1 MEPIVRDD
9 PSPKPLAQTLRLRT
23 RYDEQPIPLRNMKTG
38 IKFKPC
44 NVGTADA
51 HNRRLRA
58 YCEAVAH
65 KFGQTYFWDAYRHLN
80 VSWRSP
86 AYPKPLP
93 DVLEDLKVLVKQK
106 TGRAMQCKDVEYTD
120 RKTGRKRKRSGSS
133 AIREGCP
140 PIKPDTK
147 IKDFD
152 RFVSW
157 LADKGITVISIDLHH
172 DEGHADP
179 LTDDF
184 LPNHHAHIIVDWMD
198 HATGKSVK
206 LNANDG
212 KEMQT
217 VLAESLGME
226 RGTPKEDSGI
236 EGLGAIEYKEKMA
249 RENNRRLTA
258 ENARLETRNEQLE
271 LQAVAAEKSIEDL
284 EQRRK
289 EKKKA
294 LDEESGSALMSGMAN
309 LFGKGRFAEIE
320 RENERLND
328 ENQRMKTDVARME
341 AQVEKIPM
349 MVERQVRKTITANN
363 EAHAEEISRINAAHS
378 RERVELQSRFSDLS
392 RRYREM
398 ESNDRRVIDNLR
410 REKDTMLARME
421 AMLSML
427 GDKLEKAIRALIQF
441 ARSVCPAF
449 TRDHKEAIVP
459 WLTTGND
466 PKNQADFVKL
476 FSRPFL
482 DDAQFRKGY
491 REMDALAS
499 SLPSVIEELEQP
511 QYRGIRR

>member
-1 MEPIVRDD
+1 
-9 PSPKPLAQTLRLRT
+9 
-23 RYDEQPIPLRNMKTG
+23 MKTG

-206 LNANDG
+206 LNANDC

-349 MVERQVRKTITANN
+349 MVERQVRKTITANTKPM
-363 EAHAEEISRINAAHS
+363 
-378 RERVELQSRFSDLS
+378 
-392 RRYREM
+392 RR
-398 ESNDRRVIDNLR
+398 
-410 REKDTMLARME
+410 K
-421 AMLSML
+421 
-427 GDKLEKAIRALIQF
+427 
-441 ARSVCPAF
+441 
-449 TRDHKEAIVP
+449 
-459 WLTTGND
+459 
-466 PKNQADFVKL
+466 
-476 FSRPFL
+476 
-482 DDAQFRKGY
+482 
-491 REMDALAS
+491 
-499 SLPSVIEELEQP
+499 
-511 QYRGIRR
+511 

>member
-1 MEPIVRDD
+1 
-9 PSPKPLAQTLRLRT
+9 
-23 RYDEQPIPLRNMKTG
+23 MKTG

-58 YCEAVAH
+58 YCEAVAR

-120 RKTGRKRKRSGSS
+120 RKTGKKRKRSGSS

-147 IKDFD
+147 IRDFD

-198 HATGKSVK
+198 HATGKSIK
-206 LNANDG
+206 LNANDC

-236 EGLGAIEYKEKMA
+236 EGLNAIEYKEKMA

-258 ENARLETRNEQLE
+258 ENAVLETKNEQLE

-284 EQRRK
+284 EQRRR

-294 LDEESGSALMSGMAN
+294 LDEENGSALMSGMAN

-320 RENERLND
+320 KENERLTD
-328 ENQRMKTDVARME
+328 ENKRMKTDVMRME
-341 AQVEKIPM
+341 SKVAKIPK
-349 MVERQVRKTITANN
+349 MVERQVRKTISDNN
-363 EAHAEEISRINAAHS
+363 EAHAEELRTLNVIHS
-378 RERVELQSRFSDLS
+378 REQQALQSKFSDLS
-392 RRYREM
+392 RRYREL
-398 ESNDRRVIDNLR
+398 ESNDRRVIDNLK
-410 REKDTMLARME
+410 REKETLLARLE

-441 ARSVCPAF
+441 ARSVCSTF
-449 TRDHKEAIVP
+449 TRYHKEAIVP
-459 WLTTGND
+459 WLTTGSKPD
-466 PKNQADFVKL
+466 NQADFVKL

-482 DDAQFRKGY
+482 DDEQFRKGY
-491 REMDALAS
+491 REMDALTS

-511 QYRGIRR
+511 QRRGMRR

>member
-1 MEPIVRDD
+1 
-9 PSPKPLAQTLRLRT
+9 
-23 RYDEQPIPLRNMKTG
+23 MKTG

-44 NVGTADA
+44 NVGTAEA
-51 HNRRLRA
+51 HNRRIRA
-58 YCEAVAH
+58 YCEAVAR
-65 KFGQTYFWDAYRHLN
+65 KFGQTYFWEAYRHLN

-86 AYPKPLP
+86 TYPKPLP

-120 RKTGRKRKRSGSS
+120 RKTGKKRKRSGSS

-140 PIKPDTK
+140 PIKSDTK

-152 RFVSW
+152 RFVKW

-198 HATGKSVK
+198 HATGKSIK
-206 LNANDG
+206 LNANDC

-236 EGLGAIEYKEKMA
+236 EGLNAIEYKEKMA

-258 ENARLETRNEQLE
+258 ENDRLESHNEQLG
-271 LQAVAAEKSIEDL
+271 LQVLEAEKSIEDL

-294 LDEESGSALMSGMAN
+294 LDEENGSALMSGVAN

-320 RENERLND
+320 RENERLTD
-328 ENQRMKTDVARME
+328 ENSRMKTDVARME
-341 AQVEKIPM
+341 AQVAKIPM
-349 MVERQVRKTITANN
+349 LVERQVRRTIADNN
-363 EAHAEEISRINAAHS
+363 EAHAEEIRTLNATHS
-378 RERVELQSRFSDLS
+378 REQQALQSKFSDLS

-398 ESNDRRVIDNLR
+398 ESGNRMVIDNLK
-410 REKDTMLARME
+410 REKETMLARME

-427 GDKLEKAIRALIQF
+427 GGNLEKAIRALIQF
-441 ARSVCPAF
+441 ARSICSTF
-449 TRDHKEAIVP
+449 TRTHKEAIVP
-459 WLTTGND
+459 WLITGND
-466 PKNQADFVKL
+466 PKKQADFVKL

-482 DDAQFRKGY
+482 DDAQFKKGY
-491 REMDALAS
+491 REMDALTS
-499 SLPSVIEELEQP
+499 SFPSVIEELEQP
-511 QYRGIRR
+511 QHRGMRR